1 MKNLFPPTD
10 YPDLLVG
17 LAVSDD
23 AAVYRINDDL
33 AIIQT
38 VDFFTPIVDDPYTYG
53 AIAAVNAM
61 SDVYA
66 MGGQVTLALNIA
78 CFPSDLPPDTIS
90 AILKGGADKVREAG
104 AVVAGGHTVD
114 DPEPKFGMAVMGM
127 VNPHR
132 MTTKAGAQPGDVLL
146 LTKPLGVGIITTAAK
161 AGAADPA
168 HLDAAIR
175 SMLQPNRIGA
185 DLASRFD
192 IHAMTDITGFALLG
206 HASEMAE
213 HSAVRL
219 SFDSASIPFLPGAN
233 GYAERELFP
242 GGTKRNADYY
252 GASVY
257 VSAGVSEDLVR
268 LLYTP
273 ETSGGLLLALPRAA
287 LQEAQLFLKQRS
299 QSAWVIG
306 EVEAGSGIL
315 VR

>member
-1 MKNLFPPTD
+1 M
-10 YPDLLVG
+10 
-17 LAVSDD
+17 SDD
-23 AAVYRINDDL
+23 AAVYRITDDL

-38 VDFFTPIVDDPYTYG
+38 VDFFTPIVDAPYTYG

-66 MGGQVTLALNIA
+66 MGGRVTLALNIA
-78 CFPSDLPPDTIS
+78 CFPSNMPPEMIS

-104 AVVAGGHTVD
+104 GVVAGGHTVD

-127 VNPHR
+127 VNPRR
-132 MTTKAGAQPGDVLL
+132 MTTKGGARPGDLLL

-161 AGAADPA
+161 ADAADPA
-168 HLDAAIR
+168 HLEAAIA
-175 SMLQPNRIGA
+175 SMLQLNRVGA
-185 DLASRFD
+185 ELASRFE

-213 HSAVRL
+213 HSAVQLR
-219 SFDSASIPFLPGAN
+219 FDSARIPLLPGAR

-252 GASVY
+252 GPSVR
-257 VSAGVSEDLVR
+257 VSGAVSDDLLR

-273 ETSGGLLLALPRAA
+273 ETSGGLLVALPAA
-287 LQEAQLFLKQRS
+287 SIQEARRFLIAQR
-299 QSAWVIG
+299 QSAWTIG
-306 EVEAGSGIL
+306 QVHEGSGIL
-315 VR
+315 VE

>member
-1 MKNLFPPTD
+1 
-10 YPDLLVG
+10 
-17 LAVSDD
+17 VSDD

-38 VDFFTPIVDDPYTYG
+38 VDFFTPVVDDPYTYG

-78 CFPSDLPPDTIS
+78 CFPANLSPDTIS

-104 AVVAGGHTVD
+104 GAVAGGHTID

-127 VNPHR
+127 VDPHH
-132 MTTKAGAQPGDVLL
+132 MTTKSGARPGDVLL

-161 AGAADPA
+161 RGAADPA
-168 HLDAAIR
+168 HLDAAIS
-175 SMLQPNRIGA
+175 SMLLSNRIGA
-185 DLASRFD
+185 ELASQLEV
-192 IHAMTDITGFALLG
+192 HAMTDITGFALLG

-213 HSAVRL
+213 HSSVRL
-219 SFDSASIPFLPGAN
+219 RLESARIPLLPGVY

-252 GASVY
+252 GTAVR
-257 VSAGVSEDLVR
+257 VSAGASEDLVR
-268 LLYTP
+268 LMYTP
-273 ETSGGLLLALPRAA
+273 ETSGGLLLALPATL
-287 LQEAQLFLKQRS
+287 LQEAQLFLKQRH
-299 QSAWVIG
+299 QSVWTIG
-306 EVEAGSGIL
+306 QVEAGSGIL
-315 VR
+315 IE

>member
-1 MKNLFPPTD
+1 MNNLFPPAD

-78 CFPSDLPPDTIS
+78 CFPANLPPETIS

-104 AVVAGGHTVD
+104 GVVAGGHTVD
-114 DPEPKFGMAVMGM
+114 DPEPKFGMAVMGT
-127 VNPHR
+127 VNPRHV
-132 MTTKAGAQPGDVLL
+132 TTKAGARPGDVLL

-161 AGAADPA
+161 RDAADPV
-168 HLDAAIR
+168 HLEAAIS
-175 SMLQPNRIGA
+175 SMLQSNRIGA
-185 DLASRFD
+185 ELASRLE

-206 HASEMAE
+206 HSCEMAE
-213 HSAVRL
+213 HSGVQLR
-219 SFDSASIPFLPGAN
+219 FDSARLPFLPGVYD
-233 GYAERELFP
+233 YAQRQLFP
-242 GGTKRNADYY
+242 GGTQRNADYY
-252 GASVY
+252 SPAVR

-268 LLYTP
+268 LIYTP
-273 ETSGGLLLALPRAA
+273 ETSGGLLIALPEAV
-287 LQEAQLFLKQRS
+287 LQEAQQFLEQRH
-299 QSAWVIG
+299 QPVWIIG
-306 EVEAGSGIL
+306 QVQEGSGIL
-315 VR
+315 IQ